1 MKTVVGDV
9 AVHLKRQKIRRLVR
23 FVTYCFITIV
33 PAAFYCVLSVFAYHE
48 TCYFL
53 KNGMT
58 CRFKCHFKVKRS
70 KIKSRLYIKL
80 RDKMRRNW

>member
-33 PAAFYCVLSVFAYHE
+33 PAAFYCVLPVFAYHE
-48 TCYFL
+48 T
-53 KNGMT
+53 
-58 CRFKCHFKVKRS
+58 
-70 KIKSRLYIKL
+70 
-80 RDKMRRNW
+80 